1 MKSLLVYI
9 TLILLTGVAF
19 AQTGPDGIT
28 AEGRQNRVITRSE
41 KAEQLPVTR
50 DTAIEIPPVRYYVE
64 PSFYEVSF
72 DVEPIDAAKLKIKEP
87 LEKLYPGYVKFGVGN
102 YTMPFLDA
110 YYGSMRSKTS
120 SWGINLKHHSA
131 LGEISDVGP
140 AKFSQN
146 YFDFFYKQFLRKH
159 VLKFNTL
166 YHRDVTHYYGY
177 DLGDSLIPAAY
188 RETDDSTRMVYNL
201 IGFQGVLASNGL
213 RDSSKIQHSVGL
225 KYHYLNNIEK
235 LQEHNVVVN
244 TSLSKYLE
252 GENIELNGDFEV
264 DFNSL
269 SQPALNQVDT
279 IGVVNNVL
287 GSQSN
292 TAIIRLVPYVVNNKI
307 LNKLQFKGGFGVNID
322 ITTTKNYFYFYPELE
337 LSYNLF
343 NDVFIPYAGATGGVH
358 RNSWNY
364 LRNDNP
370 FLLSNSNVL
379 NTNEKINVYGGIRG
393 SLSSKWSFNVL
404 ARYQKLSNA
413 ALYFNDTTFSYEN
426 AFAIIYDTIG
436 KTTLSGQLAFQNG
449 EKVKVFGK
457 AEYFMYNTQNQEFA
471 WLMPDFKVTLSGNV
485 DLADKI
491 IGRANIFLVGNRKS
505 FSYREI
511 SDVDANDQGQY
522 VIDLK
527 PYVDANLGLEY
538 RYNKKISIYVDFN
551 NLTASKYQ
559 KFNKFPVQR
568 FNVLGGFTFKF

>member
-1 MKSLLVYI
+1 MKSF
-9 TLILLTGVAF
+9 LIYLFILATGVAF

-28 AEGRQNRVITRSE
+28 AEGKQNRVITRSE
-41 KAEQLPVTR
+41 KAEQLPATR
-50 DTAIEIPPVRYYVE
+50 DTAIEIPPVKYYVE
-64 PSFYEVSF
+64 PAFYEVSF
-72 DVEPIDAAKLKIKEP
+72 DVEPIEAAKLKIKEP

-110 YYGSMRSKTS
+110 YYGSMRSKTN

-131 LGEISDVGP
+131 AGEISDVGP

-146 YFDFFYKQFLRKH
+146 YFDFFYKHFLRKH

-177 DLGDSLIPAAY
+177 NLSDSLIPAAY

-201 IGFQGVLASNGL
+201 IGFQGILSSNL
-213 RDSSKIQHSVGL
+213 KDSSKIEHEVRL
-225 KYHYLNNIEK
+225 KYHYLNNVEQ
-235 LQEHNVVVN
+235 LQEHNVVLG
-244 TSLSKYLE
+244 TSLGKYLE
-252 GENIELNGDFEV
+252 GENIELNGDFEL

-279 IGVVNNVL
+279 VGVVNNVL

-307 LNKLQFKGGFGVNID
+307 LNKLQFKGGFGVNVD

-413 ALYFNDTTFSYEN
+413 ALYYNDTTFSYEN

-436 KTTLSGQLAFQNG
+436 KTTLSGQLAFQND

-457 AEYFMYNTQNQEFA
+457 AEYFMYNTQNQEYA

-491 IGRANIFLVGNRKS
+491 IGRANIFLIGNRKS
-505 FSYREI
+505 FSYHEI

-538 RYNKKISIYVDFN
+538 RYNKKLSIYVDFN